1 MRMPRHKFAS
11 TVLSRGLL
19 CVRGEAQSGKRA
31 QDNLVMMSSLCRGC
45 AVVVLFAASGMC
57 ATSPMGDVAGDSRHG
72 LKKHAA
78 AAFMQAGAFMPNLAI
93 SRGRALSHKPV
104 QRMAPALRMSSGDK
118 KEDVLQKLASLD
130 SVAEKKP
137 EPDDGDESRKGFV
150 EEIIDWFKS
159 DEGREEAI
167 QWTLTF
173 GMALSF
179 RLFIVEPRFIPS
191 LSMFPTFEVGDQL
204 AVDKISKYW
213 REYERR
219 DVVVFRAPPAFARF
233 VDEQKANEDLI
244 KRIVAVEGDTVQ
256 VKGGD
261 LYINGEKQIEPYR

>member
-57 ATSPMGDVAGDSRHG
+57 ATSPMGDMGGHGRHG
-72 LKKHAA
+72 LKKDAA

-104 QRMAPALRMSSGDK
+104 QRMAPALRMSSDDK